1 MRDARR
7 SGIHMR
13 RAPFDSLRWL
23 HLLHLI
29 YLLLCNRRLT
39 KSTLLLIPLFGTHYM
54 FFNFLPDYFNV
65 NLRLCIELCM
75 GSFQVSILNRLM
87 WTIFWILFCSV
98 CQSANNIFFAFWTF
112 VHIPYNKE
120 PLLLWHLHVQLVWKA
135 ALKAANK
142 KIISLIFY

>member
-1 MRDARR
+1 
-7 SGIHMR
+7 MR
-13 RAPFDSLRWL
+13 RAPIDSLRWL

-87 WTIFWILFCSV
+87 
-98 CQSANNIFFAFWTF
+98 
-112 VHIPYNKE
+112 
-120 PLLLWHLHVQLVWKA
+120 
-135 ALKAANK
+135 
-142 KIISLIFY
+142 